1 MFSHSSRKQTDRT
14 IEPGRS
20 NNGCLRIGESDNPAV
35 APPTGEAGCFNSAGA
50 KGLEDSWTANRLQS
64 VHERL
69 KKADSGI
76 SEASTKTGEFANRVD
91 KLASRIDE
99 LFNGDSQ
106 QKLL

>member
-1 MFSHSSRKQTDRT
+1 MAVFGLENRIIHQLLRPLVRLDASTVLGLKA
-14 IEPGRS
+14 
-20 NNGCLRIGESDNPAV
+20 LRIPG
-35 APPTGEAGCFNSAGA
+35 
-50 KGLEDSWTANRLQS
+50 NRLQF
-64 VHERL
+64 VYERL

-99 LFNGDSQ
+99 LSNGDSQ